1 MKNYQ
6 LIICLLFATFTS
18 ACATG
23 NPPKMKP
30 QPTPTQANCPV
41 IDSSDWVAWL
51 NKMPGP
57 NGPSLHIAGKI
68 VVPTPGYTVT
78 VKKGPLDRRQPPA
91 QRLKLELTPPTGMV
105 AQVITTQEIK
115 AAFPTNLS
123 AYRAVIIG
131 CGDKVLAT
139 IDKVESVY

>member
-6 LIICLLFATFTS
+6 LIFCLLFATFTS

-30 QPTPTQANCPV
+30 PQTPKQASCL
-41 IDSSDWVAWL
+41 IGESSDWVAWL

-57 NGPSLHIAGKI
+57 DGPSLHISGKI
-68 VVPTPGYTVT
+68 VLPTPGYTVE
-78 VKKGPLDRRQPPA
+78 VRKGPLDRRQPPS
-91 QRLKLELTPPTGMV
+91 QRLRLELTPPTGIV
-105 AQVITTQEIK
+105 AQVTTTQEVK
-115 AAFPTNLS
+115 ASFPTNLS
-123 AYRAVIIG
+123 AYRSVIIG

-139 IDKVESVY
+139 INNVETVY